1 MAIWPLEPI
10 GEIDDVRQLVCATCY
25 SLDWMRMDGE
35 YSCAVCDEARFFD
48 SNAASSGIP
57 QALDLGV
64 CSHEAAF
71 ADVTASTTCSTV
83 VPNTMH
89 SYEPNYEAGS
99 EKQAESEQL
108 TDDPGVNP
116 ETMSVRPSWHERRRA
131 R

>member
-1 MAIWPLEPI
+1 M
-10 GEIDDVRQLVCATCY
+10 VNT
-25 SLDWMRMDGE
+25 
-35 YSCAVCDEARFFD
+35 AVLCVMKPV
-48 SNAASSGIP
+48 SSTAMLLRAEIP

-64 CSHEAAF
+64 CSHEAAS

-108 TDDPGVNP
+108 TDDPCVNP